1 MSHIKYKDEVLS
13 LGDEFTDVGYMAENI
28 EVIDVAKSNLI
39 VKRSH
44 LDRAMTIL
52 ISFPKSI
59 FDEIY
64 KLDTFLAMI
73 QVPVHCYAIFN
84 EYSDEI
90 AKIQKDLKK
99 IKIVFD
105 ESDEFKELY
114 GTEIVTGSIAGDL
127 CKSIFLIS
135 KDGAIFYIDILD
147 DLEKNFDLE
156 RLQIELN
163 KAYLTYTGA
172 GCHG

>member
-1 MSHIKYKDEVLS
+1 MSHIKYKDEILS
-13 LGDEFTDVGYMAENI
+13 LSDELADVGYMAENI
-28 EVIDVAKSNLI
+28 QVVDVDKNNLV

-44 LDRAMTIL
+44 LDYAMTIL
-52 ISFPKSI
+52 ISFPKSV

-64 KLDTFLAMI
+64 RLDEFLSMI
-73 QVPVHCYAIFN
+73 QVPIHCYAIFN

-90 AKIQKDLKK
+90 AKIQKDFKK
-99 IKIVFD
+99 INIVFD
-105 ESDEFKELY
+105 DFDEFKELY
-114 GTEIVTGSIAGDL
+114 GTEIVTGSMAGDL

-147 DLEKNFDLE
+147 DLEKSFDLE
-156 RLQIELN
+156 RLQVELN
-163 KAYLTYTGA
+163 KAYVTYTGV

>member
-1 MSHIKYKDEVLS
+1 MNDIVYKGEYLS
-13 LGDEFTDVGYMAENI
+13 LSDEFTDVGYMAENI
-28 EVIDVAKSNLI
+28 NVLDVFKNNLI

-44 LDRAMTIL
+44 LNHAMTIL
-52 ISFPKSI
+52 ISFPMSI
-59 FDEIY
+59 YDEIFR
-64 KLDTFLAMI
+64 LDEFLSMI
-73 QVPVHCYAIFN
+73 KVDVYCYVIFN
-84 EYSDEI
+84 EYCEEI
-90 AKIQKDLKK
+90 AKIEKGLKK

-105 ESDEFKELY
+105 EFREFRELY
-114 GTEIVTGSIAGDL
+114 GTEIVTGSMTGDL

-147 DLEKNFDLE
+147 NLEKCFDLE

>member
-1 MSHIKYKDEVLS
+1 MSHVLYKDEKLS
-13 LGDEFTDVGYMAENI
+13 LSDELVDVGYMAENI
-28 EVIDVAKSNLI
+28 EVVDTAKNNLI

-44 LDRAMTIL
+44 LDHAMTIL

-64 KLDTFLAMI
+64 RLDEFLSMI
-73 QVPVHCYAIFN
+73 QVEVHCYAIFG
-84 EYSDEI
+84 EYCDEI
-90 AKIQKDLKK
+90 AKIEKDLKK

-105 ESDEFKELY
+105 DFKEFKELY
-114 GTEIVTGSIAGDL
+114 GTEIVTGSMAGDL

-147 DLEKNFDLE
+147 DLEKRFDLE